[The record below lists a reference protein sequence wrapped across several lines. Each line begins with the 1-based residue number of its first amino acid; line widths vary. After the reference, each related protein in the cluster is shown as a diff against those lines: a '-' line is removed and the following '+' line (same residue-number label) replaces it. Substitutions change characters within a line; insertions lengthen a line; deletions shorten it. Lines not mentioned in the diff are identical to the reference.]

1 MTSPSVL
8 ELSRQLVEL
17 DGQAKALRSEVEH
30 LRATKRSL
38 EVSDATQAK
47 MSEMRESMGSTAP
60 SKSRRSR
67 QSTTRGGASATSTT
81 LPQDFIDDLAHKC
94 GDVERAIRAHKEI
107 ALEKATLQE
116 ALAKADART
125 EAAEE
130 EFAGVAEIAG
140 ADADGK
146 SRSAAGSRK
155 KNAYGAALK
164 SAVALYQQRENVRI
178 QLEGQSRELLRLAS
192 ILQETIDAVSQ
203 RTEAMAVLAE
213 RKAKLAELRKEHDLI
228 ARTIARKDKIADKN
242 QTGPTMEDYV
252 RHSNFDRRVALHE
265 LTKEDTLTKA
275 NDLAIRH
282 RAMQIAKLQT
292 RLELIGGA
300 VAGEEVNEDD
310 EERVDVEILDELA
323 REIEELHE
331 SHLVANLRMENIDC
345 EIEKM
350 EWRSAALQHAKDST
364 QVEMQRVER
373 EHRRY
378 LQELQQTL
386 EKERVA
392 NGQTMT
398 RLQDDIDTIH
408 RNTARRSHPRAK
420 KHAKAISVEDE

>member
-1 MTSPSVL
+1 MASPSVL

-17 DGQAKALRSEVEH
+17 DGQAKTLRSEVEH

-38 EVSDATQAK
+38 DVADATHSK
-47 MSEMRESMGSTAP
+47 MSEMRESMGSTAA
-60 SKSRRSR
+60 SKSGRRR
-67 QSTTRGGASATSTT
+67 GSTLRGVNPATSSA
-81 LPQDFIDDLAHKC
+81 LPQDFIDDLARHC
-94 GDVERAIRAHKEI
+94 SDVESVIRTHKELV
-107 ALEKATLQE
+107 AEKATLQG

-130 EFAGVAEIAG
+130 ELAAVAEIAG

-155 KNAYGAALK
+155 KNEYGAALK
-164 SAVALYQQRENVRI
+164 ATVALYQQRENVRI

-192 ILQETIDAVSQ
+192 ILQETTDAVSQ
-203 RTEAMAVLAE
+203 RTEAMEVLAE
-213 RKAKLAELRKEHDLI
+213 RKAKLAELRKEHDQVS
-228 ARTIARKDKIADKN
+228 RDIARKDKIADKN
-242 QTGPTMEDYV
+242 QSGPTMEDYI

-265 LTKEDTLTKA
+265 LTKEDTLTKS

-282 RAMQIAKLQT
+282 RAMQMAKLQT

-300 VAGEEVNEDD
+300 VAGDDVNDD
-310 EERVDVEILDELA
+310 EDERVDVEILDELT

-331 SHLVANLRMENIDC
+331 SHLVANIRMENIDC

-350 EWRSAALQHAKDST
+350 EWRAAALQHAKDST
-364 QVEMQRVER
+364 RVEMQRVDR

-378 LQELQQTL
+378 IQELQQTL

-392 NGQTMT
+392 NGQTIT

-408 RNTARRSHPRAK
+408 RNSARRSQPGARRPQPVQ
-420 KHAKAISVEDE
+420 VEDE

>member
-1 MTSPSVL
+1 MATPSVL

-38 EVSDATQAK
+38 EVSDATNAK

-67 QSTTRGGASATSTT
+67 GSTVRGTSSAMSSA

-94 GDVERAIRAHKEI
+94 GEVEGAIRKHKE
-107 ALEKATLQE
+107 LVVEKATLQA
-116 ALAKADART
+116 ALAKANART

-130 EFAGVAEIAG
+130 EFAAVAEVAG

-164 SAVALYQQRENVRI
+164 STVALYQQRENARI

-203 RTEAMAVLAE
+203 RTEAQTVLAE
-213 RKAKLAELRKEHDLI
+213 RKAKLAELRKEHDQL
-228 ARTIARKDKIADKN
+228 ARSIARKDKIADKN

-265 LTKEDTLTKA
+265 LSKEDSLTKA

-292 RLELIGGA
+292 RLELIGSA
-300 VAGEEVNEDD
+300 VAGDTVNEDD
-310 EERVDVEILDELA
+310 EARVDVEIVDELA
-323 REIEELHE
+323 REIEELHDT
-331 SHLVANLRMENIDC
+331 HLIANLRMENIDC

-350 EWRSAALQHAKDST
+350 EWRAGALQHAKDST
-364 QVEMQRVER
+364 KVEMERVDR

-386 EKERVA
+386 EKERIA
-392 NGQTMT
+392 NGQTVM

-408 RNTARRSHPRAK
+408 RNTARRSQPRAK
-420 KHAKAISVEDE
+420 ATKPIAVEEE

>member
-1 MTSPSVL
+1 MASPTVL
-8 ELSRQLVEL
+8 ELSKQLVEL
-17 DGQAKALRSEVEH
+17 DRQAKALRSEVEH

-38 EVSDATQAK
+38 EVSDATNAK
-47 MSEMRESMGSTAP
+47 MSEMRESVGSTAL

-67 QSTTRGGASATSTT
+67 ASTQRGAPSATSSA
-81 LPQDFIDDLAHKC
+81 LPQDFIDELAHKC
-94 GDVERAIRAHKEI
+94 GEVDSVIRKHKE
-107 ALEKATLQE
+107 LMVEKATLQD
-116 ALAKADART
+116 ALVKADAYK
-125 EAAEE
+125 EAAED
-130 EFAGVAEIAG
+130 EFAAVAEVAG
-140 ADADGK
+140 ADADDK

-155 KNAYGAALK
+155 KNEYGAALK
-164 SAVALYQQRENVRI
+164 SAVALYQQRENVRF
-178 QLEGQSRELLRLAS
+178 QLQGQSRELLRLAS

-203 RTEAMAVLAE
+203 RTEAMQVLAE
-213 RKAKLAELRKEHDLI
+213 RKEKQAELRKEHD
-228 ARTIARKDKIADKN
+228 RVSREIARKDKIADKN
-242 QTGPTMEDYV
+242 QIGLTMEDYV

-265 LTKEDTLTKA
+265 LTKEDTLTKT

-282 RAMQIAKLQT
+282 RALQIAKLQT
-292 RLELIGGA
+292 RLELIGCA
-300 VAGEEVNEDD
+300 VAGDDVNDVE

-323 REIEELHE
+323 REIEELHD

-350 EWRSAALQHAKDST
+350 EWRAAALQHAKDST
-364 QVEMQRVER
+364 LIEMQRVDR

-392 NGQTMT
+392 NGQTIT

-408 RNTARRSHPRAK
+408 RNTARRSQPRENVA
-420 KHAKAISVEDE
+420 